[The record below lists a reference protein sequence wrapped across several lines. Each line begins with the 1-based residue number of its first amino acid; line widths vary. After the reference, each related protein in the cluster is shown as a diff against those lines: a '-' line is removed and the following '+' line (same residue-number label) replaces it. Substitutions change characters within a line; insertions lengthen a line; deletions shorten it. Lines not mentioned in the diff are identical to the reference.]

1 MAENRRA
8 SLAPWLT
15 AAVAGVVLIALLV
28 TYFVFLRPDK
38 ADADRRREAARTA
51 VVGDLDAQENQAVN
65 AAATEMLNLVSFRR
79 AHYAAD
85 FQRALNGV
93 TGSLR
98 TDVQKNKADTLSA
111 MTKGKFD
118 LTGKVTHKALE
129 GPVTSGKNKGY
140 VVLVTVNGFRSTST
154 ASPVQQNLEVTVIRV
169 KDKWLASDVRNIGV
183 SS

>member
-1 MAENRRA
+1 MPEIRRA
-8 SLAPWLT
+8 GSAPWVT
-15 AAVAGVVLIALLV
+15 AAVAGFVLVALVV

-38 ADADRRREAARTA
+38 ADADDKRDAARQT
-51 VVGDLDAQENQAVN
+51 VVGDLTAQESLAVS

-79 AHYAAD
+79 ADFAAD
-85 FQRALNGV
+85 FQRAINGV

-98 TDVQKNKADTLSA
+98 SDVQKNKADTLSA

-129 GPVTSGKNKGY
+129 GPVTSGKTKGY
-140 VVLVTVNGFRSTST
+140 VVLVTINGFRSTAKT
-154 ASPVQQNLEVTVIRV
+154 SPIQQNLEVTVIRSGGR
-169 KDKWLASDVRNIGV
+169 WLASDVRNIGV